1 MSNIR
6 VTYSGLIGLV
16 IGLSTV
22 VTGLV
27 FILIVT
33 RSLTQEELGTW
44 SLIGGLITYVVILEP
59 MISYWATR
67 EIARDTNSGKT
78 AVVSSGIFSIV
89 GALAFLLIA
98 FVVSKP
104 TGTDIDILFFAALM
118 IPFSF
123 LNRTLSSI
131 ALAWKPH
138 VKSYGML
145 IFDCAKIPAVFIF
158 VYIME
163 LGVSGAILSL
173 IVAYIPSIMA
183 LGILSRKK
191 LQNNFNRQF
200 LKNWLTRA
208 WLPSYIKFPNLV
220 VLDVLIFS
228 LITGSV
234 VGLSYWVTATTVGTA
249 VRHSSQITRAVY
261 PKLLSGGRK
270 EFLQSNLVRLFYFA
284 FLFMAISIAFA
295 KPILFAL
302 NPIYDIAAIV
312 VVFIAIRSFLKILGS
327 AFTQALQ
334 GIEEVDKKESTQKD
348 YLKSKL
354 FYLPSIRLIRR
365 GVYLGILA
373 VGLFLL
379 VQSDAS
385 QIDLVTYWAII
396 LFIVEIPFTIY
407 YYYLVRKNFPLSLD
421 LTAIMKY
428 LFIST
433 GVFTSV
439 YYLMEKFL
447 VYEQSIFQFLP
458 SLIPFLLLGISAYFG
473 LTYLADKKTKKLYH
487 AIFSEIRGKKNK
499 RGTK

>member
-191 LQNNFNRQF
+191 
-200 LKNWLTRA
+200 
-208 WLPSYIKFPNLV
+208 
-220 VLDVLIFS
+220 
-228 LITGSV
+228 IT
-234 VGLSYWVTATTVGTA
+234 
-249 VRHSSQITRAVY
+249 
-261 PKLLSGGRK
+261 K
-270 EFLQSNLVRLFYFA
+270 
-284 FLFMAISIAFA
+284 
-295 KPILFAL
+295 
-302 NPIYDIAAIV
+302 
-312 VVFIAIRSFLKILGS
+312 
-327 AFTQALQ
+327 
-334 GIEEVDKKESTQKD
+334 
-348 YLKSKL
+348 
-354 FYLPSIRLIRR
+354 
-365 GVYLGILA
+365 
-373 VGLFLL
+373 
-379 VQSDAS
+379 
-385 QIDLVTYWAII
+385 
-396 LFIVEIPFTIY
+396 
-407 YYYLVRKNFPLSLD
+407 
-421 LTAIMKY
+421 
-428 LFIST
+428 
-433 GVFTSV
+433 
-439 YYLMEKFL
+439 
-447 VYEQSIFQFLP
+447 
-458 SLIPFLLLGISAYFG
+458 
-473 LTYLADKKTKKLYH
+473 
-487 AIFSEIRGKKNK
+487 
-499 RGTK
+499 

>member
-1 MSNIR
+1 VSNIR

-22 VTGLV
+22 VTGLI

-145 IFDCAKIPAVFIF
+145 IFDCAKIPAVLIF

-208 WLPSYIKFPNLV
+208 WLPSYIKFPNVV

-228 LITGSV
+228 LI
-234 VGLSYWVTATTVGTA
+234 
-249 VRHSSQITRAVY
+249 
-261 PKLLSGGRK
+261 
-270 EFLQSNLVRLFYFA
+270 
-284 FLFMAISIAFA
+284 
-295 KPILFAL
+295 
-302 NPIYDIAAIV
+302 
-312 VVFIAIRSFLKILGS
+312 VFKTSFS
-327 AFTQALQ
+327 
-334 GIEEVDKKESTQKD
+334 
-348 YLKSKL
+348 
-354 FYLPSIRLIRR
+354 
-365 GVYLGILA
+365 
-373 VGLFLL
+373 
-379 VQSDAS
+379 
-385 QIDLVTYWAII
+385 
-396 LFIVEIPFTIY
+396 
-407 YYYLVRKNFPLSLD
+407 
-421 LTAIMKY
+421 M
-428 LFIST
+428 
-433 GVFTSV
+433 
-439 YYLMEKFL
+439 
-447 VYEQSIFQFLP
+447 
-458 SLIPFLLLGISAYFG
+458 
-473 LTYLADKKTKKLYH
+473 
-487 AIFSEIRGKKNK
+487 
-499 RGTK
+499 